1 MRLRAPRRL
10 VLSSLLLALPAGA
23 STWSQWR
30 GPARDGRVEGA
41 PWPAQ
46 LADSSVE
53 RLWRVPLGPGYSGP
67 LVSKD
72 LVFVTETR
80 DKRAEVVRALD
91 RRTGEQRW
99 VHEWPG
105 ALSVPFFAKS
115 RGDWIRAT
123 PAFDGE
129 TLFVAGMRDVLVA
142 LDAASGRERWRIDFA
157 AQYETGAPDFGLVCS
172 PLVDD
177 GAVYLQAANSVVKV
191 AAADG
196 RVLWRAL
203 ESKSGMMTAGA
214 FSSPVI
220 ATLLGTRQLVVQT
233 REKLAG
239 LELATGKVLWEHAV
253 PSYRGMNILTPT
265 VAGDAVFTSSYQNK
279 SWLYRL
285 ETSAAGV
292 AAREAWSNNAQGYMS
307 SPVINAGHAYLHLGN
322 GRFTCIRLADG
333 ERTWT
338 SDPFGK
344 YASLVAQGDRILAL
358 DERGILLLIQADPA
372 AFRLLG
378 QAKVAEGDAWA
389 HLAIVGDEVVVREL
403 KAVSAFRWRGEPLAR
418 VAPGQ

>member
-1 MRLRAPRRL
+1 MVFSTLLRCTLLCL
-10 VLSSLLLALPAGA
+10 VSALPLAA
-23 STWSQWR
+23 ETWSQWR

-41 PWPAQ
+41 PWPAK
-46 LADSSVE
+46 LADSTLE

-67 LVSKD
+67 LVSKE

-80 DKRAEVVRALD
+80 EKRAEVVRALD

-99 VHEWPG
+99 LQEWSG
-105 ALSVPFFAKS
+105 AISVPFFAKS

-129 TLFVAGMRDVLVA
+129 TLYVAGMRDVLVA

-157 AQYETGAPDFGLVCS
+157 ARYETGAPDFGLVCS
-172 PLVDD
+172 PLVDE

-191 AAADG
+191 SAADG
-196 RVLWRAL
+196 QVVWRAL
-203 ESKSGMMTAGA
+203 ESKSGMMSAGA

-220 ATLLGTRQLVVQT
+220 ATLLGQRQLVVQT

-239 LELATGKVLWEHAV
+239 LDLATGKVLWEHPV

-265 VAGDAVFTSSYQNK
+265 VAGDAIFTSSYQNK

-285 ETSAAGV
+285 EAAGAGV
-292 AAREAWSNNAQGYMS
+292 TAREAWSNNAQGYMS
-307 SPVINAGHAYLHLGN
+307 SPVILAGHAYLHLGN
-322 GRFTCIRLADG
+322 GRFTCIRLSDG

-372 AFRLLG
+372 AFRLVG
-378 QAKVAEGDAWA
+378 QAKVAEEETWA
-389 HLAIVGDEVVVREL
+389 HLAVVGDELVIREL
-403 KAVSAFRWRGEPLAR
+403 KAISAFRWRDDSPAR
-418 VAPGQ
+418 VAVSQ

>member
-1 MRLRAPRRL
+1 
-10 VLSSLLLALPAGA
+10 
-23 STWSQWR
+23 
-30 GPARDGRVEGA
+30 
-41 PWPAQ
+41 
-46 LADSSVE
+46 
-53 RLWRVPLGPGYSGP
+53 
-67 LVSKD
+67 
-72 LVFVTETR
+72 
-80 DKRAEVVRALD
+80 
-91 RRTGEQRW
+91 
-99 VHEWPG
+99 
-105 ALSVPFFAKS
+105 
-115 RGDWIRAT
+115 
-123 PAFDGE
+123 
-129 TLFVAGMRDVLVA
+129 
-142 LDAASGRERWRIDFA
+142 
-157 AQYETGAPDFGLVCS
+157 
-172 PLVDD
+172 
-177 GAVYLQAANSVVKV
+177 V

-239 LELATGKVLWEHAV
+239 LELATGKTLWEHPV

-265 VAGDAVFTSSYQNK
+265 VAGDAIFTSSYQNK

-285 ETSAAGV
+285 ETTDGGV
-292 AAREAWSNNAQGYMS
+292 TAREAWSNNAQGYMS
-307 SPVINAGHAYLHLGN
+307 SPVILGGHAYLHLGN
-322 GRFTCIRLADG
+322 GRFTCIRLSDG

-378 QAKVAEGDAWA
+378 QAKVADEETWA
-389 HLAIVGDEVVVREL
+389 HLAIVGDELVVREL
-403 KAVSAFRWRGEPLAR
+403 KAVSVFRWRGDSPAR
-418 VAPGQ
+418 VAAGQ

>member
-1 MRLRAPRRL
+1 MFFPTLLRCTL
-10 VLSSLLLALPAGA
+10 LCFVSSLPLAAE
-23 STWSQWR
+23 TWSQWR

-41 PWPAQ
+41 PWPAK
-46 LADSSVE
+46 LADATLE

-99 VHEWPG
+99 LHEWSG
-105 ALSVPFFAKS
+105 AISVPFFAKS

-129 TLFVAGMRDVLVA
+129 TLYVAGMRDVLVA

-157 AQYETGAPDFGLVCS
+157 ARYETGAPDFGLVCS
-172 PLVDD
+172 PLVDE

-191 AAADG
+191 SAADG
-196 RVLWRAL
+196 QVVWRAL
-203 ESKSGMMTAGA
+203 ESKSGMMSAGA

-220 ATLLGTRQLVVQT
+220 ATLLGQRQLVVQT

-239 LELATGKVLWEHAV
+239 LDLATGKVLWEHPV

-265 VAGDAVFTSSYQNK
+265 VAGDAIFTSSYQNK

-285 ETSAAGV
+285 EAAGAGV
-292 AAREAWSNNAQGYMS
+292 TAREAWSNNAQGYMS
-307 SPVINAGHAYLHLGN
+307 SPVILAGHAYLHLGN
-322 GRFTCIRLADG
+322 GRFTCIRLSDG

-372 AFRLLG
+372 AFRLVG
-378 QAKVAEGDAWA
+378 QAKVAEEETWA
-389 HLAIVGDEVVVREL
+389 HLAVVGDELVIREL
-403 KAVSAFRWRGEPLAR
+403 KAISAFRWRDDSPAR
-418 VAPGQ
+418 VAVSQ

>member
-1 MRLRAPRRL
+1 MVFPTLLRCT
-10 VLSSLLLALPAGA
+10 LLCFVSALPLAA
-23 STWSQWR
+23 ETWSQWR

-41 PWPAQ
+41 PWPAK
-46 LADSSVE
+46 LADSTLE
-53 RLWRVPLGPGYSGP
+53 RLWRVPLAPGYSGP

-99 VHEWPG
+99 LHEWSG
-105 ALSVPFFAKS
+105 AISVPFFAKS

-129 TLFVAGMRDVLVA
+129 TLYVAGMRDVLVA

-157 AQYETGAPDFGLVCS
+157 ARYETGAPDFGLVCS
-172 PLVDD
+172 PLVDE

-191 AAADG
+191 SAADG
-196 RVLWRAL
+196 QVVWRAL
-203 ESKSGMMTAGA
+203 ESKSGMMSAGA

-220 ATLLGTRQLVVQT
+220 ATLLGQRQLVVQT

-239 LELATGKVLWEHAV
+239 LDLATGKVLWEHPV

-265 VAGDAVFTSSYQNK
+265 VAGDAIFTSSYQNK

-285 ETSAAGV
+285 EAAGAGV
-292 AAREAWSNNAQGYMS
+292 TAREAWSNNAQGYMS
-307 SPVINAGHAYLHLGN
+307 SPVILAGHAYLHLGN
-322 GRFTCIRLADG
+322 GRFTCIRLSDG

-372 AFRLLG
+372 AFRLVG
-378 QAKVAEGDAWA
+378 QAKVAEEETWA
-389 HLAIVGDEVVVREL
+389 HLAVVGDELVIREL
-403 KAVSAFRWRGEPLAR
+403 KAISAFRWRDDSPAR
-418 VAPGQ
+418 VAVSQ

>member
-1 MRLRAPRRL
+1 MTRQCPTRL
-10 VLSSLLLALPAGA
+10 VIIFSLLALPAA
-23 STWSQWR
+23 ADTWSQWR

-41 PWPAQ
+41 PWPAK
-46 LADSSVE
+46 LGDSALE

-67 LVSKD
+67 LVSRD
-72 LVFVTETR
+72 LVFVTETH

-105 ALSVPFFAKS
+105 AISVPFFAKS

-129 TLFVAGMRDVLVA
+129 SLFVAGMRDVLVA
-142 LDAASGRERWRIDFA
+142 LEASSGRERWRIDFA
-157 AQYETGAPDFGLVCS
+157 ARYDTGAPDFGLVCS
-172 PLVDD
+172 PLVDE

-196 RVLWRAL
+196 QVIWRAL
-203 ESKSGMMTAGA
+203 EGKSGMMSAGA

-220 ATLLGTRQLVVQT
+220 APLLGTRQLVVQT

-239 LELATGKVLWEHAV
+239 LELSTGKVLWEHSV

-265 VAGDAVFTSSYQNK
+265 VAGDAIFTSSYQNK

-285 ETSAAGV
+285 EAGGPGV
-292 AAREAWSNNAQGYMS
+292 TAREAWSNNAQGYMS
-307 SPVINAGHAYLHLGN
+307 SPVIIAGHAYLHLGN
-322 GRFTCIRLADG
+322 GRFTCIRLSDG

-344 YASLVAQGDRILAL
+344 YASLVAQGNRILAL

-372 AFRLLG
+372 AFQLVG
-378 QAKVAEGDAWA
+378 QAKVAEEETWA
-389 HLAIVGDEVVVREL
+389 HLAIVGDELVVRDL
-403 KAVSAFRWRGEPLAR
+403 KAISAFRWRGEAR
-418 VAPGQ
+418 FMPGE